1 MRPETNPTMEG
12 GWGIFFHPA
21 GSFFFFVQEI
31 SQIWQRREGDTIED
45 MRSAADAAKEENA
58 DRFTLLI
65 RDADDDRSRGPQK
78 ADVTVNRQLI
88 DIYGR
93 D

>member
-1 MRPETNPTMEG
+1 
-12 GWGIFFHPA
+12 
-21 GSFFFFVQEI
+21 
-31 SQIWQRREGDTIED
+31 